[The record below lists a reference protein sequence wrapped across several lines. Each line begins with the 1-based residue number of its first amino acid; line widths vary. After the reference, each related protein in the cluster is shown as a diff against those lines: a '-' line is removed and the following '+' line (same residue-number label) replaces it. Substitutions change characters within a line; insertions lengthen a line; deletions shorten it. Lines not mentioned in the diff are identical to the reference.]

1 MTDRELVEKAKQG
14 DQEAFEQLVLS
25 NQNKVYALAL
35 RLCGDREEAA
45 DLAQEAFVK
54 AWQGLASFQGESSF
68 ATWVYRLTTNAAIDH
83 LRKKKRR
90 EEAARLVSLDDE
102 ESGWAEPADWEG
114 DPQRL
119 LERSERGRALAQAI
133 GRLPDWQRRAL
144 VLRELSGLSYQEIGE
159 ALDIDLGTVK
169 SRIARARLNLRK
181 ILLEDGNFFEH
192 GPSKPSKNK
201 DKGGGARGM

>member
-1 MTDRELVEKAKQG
+1 MPDKELVEKAKRG
-14 DQEAFEQLVLS
+14 DQEAFAQLVLD
-25 NQNKVYALAL
+25 NQNRVYSLAL
-35 RLCGDREEAA
+35 RLSGDREEAA

-54 AWQGLASFQGESSF
+54 AWQGLSAFQGESSF
-68 ATWVYRLTTNAAIDH
+68 STWVYRLTTNVCIDH

-90 EEAARLVSLDDE
+90 EAVEPSVSLDDE
-102 ESGWAEPADWEG
+102 NNSWAEPSTWEQ

-119 LERSERGRALAQAI
+119 LEQSERGRALARGLA
-133 GRLPDWQRRAL
+133 RLPDWQRRVL

-181 ILLEDGNFFEH
+181 ILLEDGNFFGY
-192 GPSKPSKNK
+192 GPSKPLNK
-201 DKGGGARGM
+201 KKEGG